1 MTKNG
6 GSKMGNE
13 EIKKIKEEY
22 MKVKMSK
29 EQVEVMKEKMEQAK
43 KDKRKERRRNI
54 AKYTAGAVTAAMAAF
69 VILPNT
75 SQRVAFAMEQIPIV
89 GNVVHTVTFRQ
100 YSYEDD
106 RNYADV
112 ETKKIKTDGKN
123 KKLDKSSEKIN
134 EEIDAITKKWV
145 AEFKEELKEKK
156 GYQSITIKT
165 EVITSNEEY
174 FTLKLICYQAAGS
187 GSETDYYYTIDLK
200 TGERLQLK
208 DLFKTDS
215 DYKKVISDNI
225 KEQMRTQMKED
236 KNVQYWLDDAEAAM
250 WEFDTIKDTTS
261 FYINNKGN
269 LVICFNQGDVAPMY
283 MGSVEFEIPSTVIE
297 PLLK

>member
-1 MTKNG
+1 
-6 GSKMGNE
+6 MGNE

-22 MKVKMSK
+22 MKVKMPK
-29 EQVEVMKEKMEQAK
+29 EQVEAMKEKIEQAK
-43 KDKRKERRRNI
+43 KDKRRERRRNI
-54 AKYTAGAVTAAMAAF
+54 VKYTAGAVTAAMAAF

-89 GNVVHTVTFRQ
+89 GDVVHTVTFRQ

-112 ETKKIKTDGKN
+112 ETEKIKTDGKN

-156 GYQSITIKT
+156 GYQSMTIKT
-165 EVITSNEEY
+165 EVVTSNEEY

-283 MGSVEFEIPSTVIE
+283 MGSVEFEIPSTVTE

>member
-22 MKVKMSK
+22 MKVKMPK
-29 EQVEVMKEKMEQAK
+29 EQVEAMKEKIEQAK
-43 KDKRKERRRNI
+43 KDKRRERRRNI
-54 AKYTAGAVTAAMAAF
+54 VKYTAGAVTAAMAAF

-89 GNVVHTVTFRQ
+89 GDVVHTVTFRQ

-112 ETKKIKTDGKN
+112 ETEKIKTDGKN

-156 GYQSITIKT
+156 GYQSMTIKT
-165 EVITSNEEY
+165 EVVTSNEEY

-225 KEQMRTQMKED
+225 KEQMRTQMKEE

-283 MGSVEFEIPSTVIE
+283 MGSVEFEIPSTVTE

>member
-1 MTKNG
+1 
-6 GSKMGNE
+6 MGNE

-29 EQVEVMKEKMEQAK
+29 EQVEAMKEKIEQAK

-54 AKYTAGAVTAAMAAF
+54 VKYTAGAVTAAMAAF

-89 GNVVHTVTFRQ
+89 GDVVHTVTFRQ
-100 YSYEDD
+100 YLYEDD

-112 ETKKIKTDGKN
+112 ETEKIKTDGKN

-145 AEFKEELKEKK
+145 AQFKEELKEKK

-174 FTLKLICYQAAGS
+174 FTLKLMCYQAAGS

-250 WEFDTIKDTTS
+250 WEFDSIKDTTS
-261 FYINNKGN
+261 FYINNKGK
-269 LVICFNQGDVAPMY
+269 LVICFNQGKVAPMY
-283 MGSVEFEIPSTVIE
+283 MGSVEFDIPSTVTE

>member
-1 MTKNG
+1 
-6 GSKMGNE
+6 MGNE

-29 EQVEVMKEKMEQAK
+29 EQVEAMKEKIEQAK

-54 AKYTAGAVTAAMAAF
+54 VKYTAGAVTAAMAAF

-89 GNVVHTVTFRQ
+89 GDVVHTVTFRQ

-112 ETKKIKTDGKN
+112 ETEKIKTDGKN

-145 AEFKEELKEKK
+145 ADFKEELKEKK
-156 GYQSITIKT
+156 GYQSMTIKT
-165 EVITSNEEY
+165 EVVTSNEEY

-283 MGSVEFEIPSTVIE
+283 MGSVEFEIPSTVTE

>member
-1 MTKNG
+1 
-6 GSKMGNE
+6 MGNE

-29 EQVEVMKEKMEQAK
+29 EQVEAMKEKMEQAK

-54 AKYTAGAVTAAMAAF
+54 VKYTAGAVTAAMAAF

-89 GNVVHTVTFRQ
+89 GDVVHTVTFRQ

-112 ETKKIKTDGKN
+112 ETEKIKTDGKN

-156 GYQSITIKT
+156 GYQSMTIKT
-165 EVITSNEEY
+165 EVVTSNEEY

-283 MGSVEFEIPSTVIE
+283 MGSVEFEIPSTVTE

>member
-1 MTKNG
+1 
-6 GSKMGNE
+6 MGNE

-29 EQVEVMKEKMEQAK
+29 EQVEAMKEKIEQAK

-54 AKYTAGAVTAAMAAF
+54 VKYTAGAVTAAMAAF

-89 GNVVHTVTFRQ
+89 GEVVHTVTFRQ

-112 ETKKIKTDGKN
+112 ETEKIKTDGKN

-145 AEFKEELKEKK
+145 AQFKEELKEKK

-174 FTLKLICYQAAGS
+174 FTLKLMCYQAAGS

-250 WEFDTIKDTTS
+250 WEFDSIKDTTS
-261 FYINNKGN
+261 FYINNKGK
-269 LVICFNQGDVAPMY
+269 LVICFNQGKVAPMY
-283 MGSVEFEIPSTVIE
+283 MGSVEFDIPSTVTE

>member
-1 MTKNG
+1 
-6 GSKMGNE
+6 MGNE

-29 EQVEVMKEKMEQAK
+29 EQVEAMKEKIEQAK

-54 AKYTAGAVTAAMAAF
+54 VKYTAGAVTAAMAAF

-89 GNVVHTVTFRQ
+89 GDVVHTVTFRQ
-100 YSYEDD
+100 YLYEDD

-112 ETKKIKTDGKN
+112 ETEKIKTNGKN
-123 KKLDKSSEKIN
+123 KKLEKSSEKIN
-134 EEIDAITKKWV
+134 EEIDAITKKQV

-156 GYQSITIKT
+156 GYQSMTIKT
-165 EVITSNEEY
+165 EVVTSNEEY
-174 FTLKLICYQAAGS
+174 FTLKLMCYQAAGS
-187 GSETDYYYTIDLK
+187 GSEKDYYYTIDLK

-250 WEFDTIKDTTS
+250 WEFDSIKDTTS
-261 FYINNKGN
+261 FYINNKGK
-269 LVICFNQGDVAPMY
+269 LVICFNQGKVAPMY
-283 MGSVEFEIPSTVIE
+283 MGSVEFDIPSTVTE

>member
-1 MTKNG
+1 
-6 GSKMGNE
+6 MGNE

-29 EQVEVMKEKMEQAK
+29 EQVEAMKEKIEQAK

-54 AKYTAGAVTAAMAAF
+54 VKYTAGAVTAAMAAF

-89 GNVVHTVTFRQ
+89 GDVVHTVTFRQ

-112 ETKKIKTDGKN
+112 ETEKIKTDGKN

-134 EEIDAITKKWV
+134 EEIDTITKNWV

-156 GYQSITIKT
+156 GYQSMTIKT
-165 EVITSNEEY
+165 EVVTSNEEY

-283 MGSVEFEIPSTVIE
+283 MGSVEFEIPSTVTE

>member
-1 MTKNG
+1 
-6 GSKMGNE
+6 MGNE

-22 MKVKMSK
+22 MKAKMSK
-29 EQVEVMKEKMEQAK
+29 EQVEAMKEKIEQAK

-54 AKYTAGAVTAAMAAF
+54 VKYTAGAVTAAMAAF

-89 GNVVHTVTFRQ
+89 GDVVHTVTFRQ

-112 ETKKIKTDGKN
+112 ETEKIKTDGKN

-134 EEIDAITKKWV
+134 EEIDTITKNWV

-156 GYQSITIKT
+156 GYQSMTIKT
-165 EVITSNEEY
+165 EVVTSNEEY
-174 FTLKLICYQAAGS
+174 LTLKLICYQAAGS

-283 MGSVEFEIPSTVIE
+283 MGSVEFEIPSTVTE

>member
-250 WEFDTIKDTTS
+250 WEFDTTKDTTS

>member
-22 MKVKMSK
+22 MKVKMPK
-29 EQVEVMKEKMEQAK
+29 EQVEAMKEKIEQAK
-43 KDKRKERRRNI
+43 KDKRRERRRNI
-54 AKYTAGAVTAAMAAF
+54 VKYTAGAVTAAMAAF

-89 GNVVHTVTFRQ
+89 GDVVHTVTFRQ

-112 ETKKIKTDGKN
+112 ETEKIKTDGKN

-134 EEIDAITKKWV
+134 EEVDAITKKWV

-156 GYQSITIKT
+156 GYQSMTIKT
-165 EVITSNEEY
+165 EVVTSNEEY

-283 MGSVEFEIPSTVIE
+283 MGSVEFEIPSTVTE

>member
-1 MTKNG
+1 
-6 GSKMGNE
+6 MGNE

-29 EQVEVMKEKMEQAK
+29 EQVEAMKEKIEQAK

-54 AKYTAGAVTAAMAAF
+54 VKYTAGAVTAAMAAF

-89 GNVVHTVTFRQ
+89 GDVVHTVTFRQ

-112 ETKKIKTDGKN
+112 ETEKIKTDGKN

-145 AEFKEELKEKK
+145 AQFKEELKEKK

-174 FTLKLICYQAAGS
+174 FTLKLMCYQAAGS

-250 WEFDTIKDTTS
+250 WEFDSIKDTTS
-261 FYINNKGN
+261 FYINNKGK
-269 LVICFNQGDVAPMY
+269 LVICFNQGKVAPMY
-283 MGSVEFEIPSTVIE
+283 MGSVEFDIPSTVTE

>member
-1 MTKNG
+1 
-6 GSKMGNE
+6 MGN

-43 KDKRKERRRNI
+43 KDKLKERRKNI
-54 AKYTAGAVTAAMAAF
+54 VKYTAGAVTAAMAAF

-89 GNVVHTVTFRQ
+89 GNVVHTVTFRS

-112 ETKKIKTDGKN
+112 KTEKIKTDGKN

-134 EEIDAITKKWV
+134 EEIDEITKKQV

-156 GYQSITIKT
+156 GYQSMTIKT
-165 EVITSNEEY
+165 EVVTSNDEY

-208 DLFKTDS
+208 DLFKADA

-236 KNVQYWLDDAEAAM
+236 KNVQYWLDDAEATM

-261 FYINNKGN
+261 FYINNKGK

-283 MGSVEFEIPSTVIE
+283 MGSVEFEIPSTITE
-297 PLLK
+297 SLLK

>member
-1 MTKNG
+1 
-6 GSKMGNE
+6 MGNE

>member
-1 MTKNG
+1 MIIANYHLVLQLNY
-6 GSKMGNE
+6 SR
-13 EIKKIKEEY
+13 
-22 MKVKMSK
+22 S
-29 EQVEVMKEKMEQAK
+29 K
-43 KDKRKERRRNI
+43 KDKRRERRRNI
-54 AKYTAGAVTAAMAAF
+54 VKYTAGAVTAAMAAF

-89 GNVVHTVTFRQ
+89 GDVVHTVTFRQ

-112 ETKKIKTDGKN
+112 ETEKIKTDGKN

-156 GYQSITIKT
+156 GYQSMTIKT
-165 EVITSNEEY
+165 EVVTSNEEY

-283 MGSVEFEIPSTVIE
+283 MGSVEFEIPSTVTE

>member
-22 MKVKMSK
+22 MKVKMPK
-29 EQVEVMKEKMEQAK
+29 EQVEAMKEKIEQAK
-43 KDKRKERRRNI
+43 KDKRRERRRNI
-54 AKYTAGAVTAAMAAF
+54 VKYTAGAVTAAMAAF

-89 GNVVHTVTFRQ
+89 GDVVHTVTFRQ

-112 ETKKIKTDGKN
+112 ETEKIKTDGKN

-156 GYQSITIKT
+156 GYQSMTIKT
-165 EVITSNEEY
+165 EVVTSNEEY

-269 LVICFNQGDVAPMY
+269 LVICFNQGAVAPMY
-283 MGSVEFEIPSTVIE
+283 MGSVEFEIPSTVTE

>member
-1 MTKNG
+1 
-6 GSKMGNE
+6 MGNE

-29 EQVEVMKEKMEQAK
+29 EQVEAMKEKIEQAK

-54 AKYTAGAVTAAMAAF
+54 VKYTAGAVTAAMAAF

-89 GNVVHTVTFRQ
+89 GDVVHTVTFRQ
-100 YSYEDD
+100 YLYEDD

-112 ETKKIKTDGKN
+112 ETEKIKTNGKN
-123 KKLDKSSEKIN
+123 KKLEKSSEKIN
-134 EEIDAITKKWV
+134 EEIDAITKKQV

-156 GYQSITIKT
+156 GYQSMTIKT
-165 EVITSNEEY
+165 EVVTSNEEY
-174 FTLKLICYQAAGS
+174 FTLKLMCYQAAGS

-250 WEFDTIKDTTS
+250 WEFDSIKDTTS
-261 FYINNKGN
+261 FYINNKGK
-269 LVICFNQGDVAPMY
+269 LVICFNQGKVAPMY
-283 MGSVEFEIPSTVIE
+283 MGSVEFDIPSTVTE

>member
-1 MTKNG
+1 MTKDG
-6 GSKMGNE
+6 GSKMGN

-43 KDKRKERRRNI
+43 KDKLKERRKNI
-54 AKYTAGAVTAAMAAF
+54 VKYTAGAVTAAMAAF

-89 GNVVHTVTFRQ
+89 GNVVHTVTFRS

-112 ETKKIKTDGKN
+112 ETEKIKTDGKN

-134 EEIDAITKKWV
+134 EEIDEITKKQV

-156 GYQSITIKT
+156 GYQSMTIKT
-165 EVITSNEEY
+165 EVVTSNDEY

-208 DLFKTDS
+208 DLFKADA

-261 FYINNKGN
+261 FYINNKGK

-283 MGSVEFEIPSTVIE
+283 MGSVEFEIPSTITE

>member
-1 MTKNG
+1 
-6 GSKMGNE
+6 MGNE

-29 EQVEVMKEKMEQAK
+29 EQVEAMKEKIEQAK

-54 AKYTAGAVTAAMAAF
+54 VKYTAGAVTAAMAAF

-89 GNVVHTVTFRQ
+89 GDVVHTVTFRQ
-100 YSYEDD
+100 YLYEDD

-112 ETKKIKTDGKN
+112 ETEKIKTDGKN

-134 EEIDAITKKWV
+134 EEIDAITKKQV

-156 GYQSITIKT
+156 GYQSMTIKT
-165 EVITSNEEY
+165 EVVTSNEEY
-174 FTLKLICYQAAGS
+174 FTLKLMCYQAAGS

-250 WEFDTIKDTTS
+250 WEFDSIKDTTS
-261 FYINNKGN
+261 FYINNKGK
-269 LVICFNQGDVAPMY
+269 LVICFNQGKVAPMY
-283 MGSVEFEIPSTVIE
+283 MGSVEFDIPSTVTE

>member
-1 MTKNG
+1 
-6 GSKMGNE
+6 MGNE

-29 EQVEVMKEKMEQAK
+29 EQVEAMKEKIEQAK

-54 AKYTAGAVTAAMAAF
+54 VKYTAGAVTAAMAAF

-89 GNVVHTVTFRQ
+89 GDVVHTVTFRQ
-100 YSYEDD
+100 YLYEDD

-112 ETKKIKTDGKN
+112 ETEKIKTNGKN
-123 KKLDKSSEKIN
+123 KKLEKSSEKIN
-134 EEIDAITKKWV
+134 EEIDAITKKQV

-156 GYQSITIKT
+156 GYQSMTIKT
-165 EVITSNEEY
+165 EVVTSNEEY
-174 FTLKLICYQAAGS
+174 FTLKLMCYQAAGS
-187 GSETDYYYTIDLK
+187 GSEKDYYYTIDLK
-200 TGERLQLK
+200 TGECLRLK
-208 DLFKTDS
+208 DLFKADA

-225 KEQMRTQMKED
+225 KEQMRTEMKKD
-236 KNVQYWLDDAEAAM
+236 KNVKYWLDDAEAAM
-250 WEFDTIKDTTS
+250 WEFDSIKDTTS
-261 FYINNKGN
+261 FYINNKGK
-269 LVICFNQGDVAPMY
+269 LVICFNQGKVAPMY
-283 MGSVEFEIPSTVIE
+283 MGSVEFDIPSTVTE

>member
-1 MTKNG
+1 
-6 GSKMGNE
+6 MGNE

-29 EQVEVMKEKMEQAK
+29 EQVEAMKEKMEQAK

-54 AKYTAGAVTAAMAAF
+54 VKYTAGAVTAAMAAF

-89 GNVVHTVTFRQ
+89 GNVVHTVTFRS

-112 ETKKIKTDGKN
+112 ETEKIKTDGKN

-134 EEIDAITKKWV
+134 DEIDEITKKQV

-156 GYQSITIKT
+156 GYQSMTIKT
-165 EVITSNEEY
+165 EVVTSNDEY

-208 DLFKTDS
+208 DLFKADA

-236 KNVQYWLDDAEAAM
+236 KNVQYWLDDAETAM

-261 FYINNKGN
+261 FYINNKGK

-283 MGSVEFEIPSTVIE
+283 MGSVEFEIPSTITE

>member
-1 MTKNG
+1 MTKDG
-6 GSKMGNE
+6 GSKMGN

-43 KDKRKERRRNI
+43 KDKLKERRKNI
-54 AKYTAGAVTAAMAAF
+54 VKYTAGAVTAAMAAF

-89 GNVVHTVTFRQ
+89 GNVVHTVTFRS

-112 ETKKIKTDGKN
+112 KTEKIKTDGKN

-134 EEIDAITKKWV
+134 EEIDEITKKQV

-156 GYQSITIKT
+156 GYQSMTIKT
-165 EVITSNEEY
+165 EVVTSNDEY

-208 DLFKTDS
+208 DLFKADA

-236 KNVQYWLDDAEAAM
+236 KNVQYWLDDAEATM

-261 FYINNKGN
+261 FYINNKGK

-283 MGSVEFEIPSTVIE
+283 MGSVEFEIPSTITE
-297 PLLK
+297 SLLK

>member
-13 EIKKIKEEY
+13 VIKKIKEEC
-22 MKVKMSK
+22 MKVKMPK
-29 EQVEVMKEKMEQAK
+29 EQVEAMKEKIEQAK
-43 KDKRKERRRNI
+43 KDKRRERRRNI
-54 AKYTAGAVTAAMAAF
+54 VKYTAGAVTAAMAAF

-89 GNVVHTVTFRQ
+89 GDVVHTVTFRQ

-112 ETKKIKTDGKN
+112 ETEKIKTDGKN

-156 GYQSITIKT
+156 GYQSMTIKT
-165 EVITSNEEY
+165 EVVTSNEEY

-283 MGSVEFEIPSTVIE
+283 MGSVEFEIPSTVTE

>member
-6 GSKMGNE
+6 GSKMGKE

-22 MKVKMSK
+22 MKVKMPK
-29 EQVEVMKEKMEQAK
+29 EQVEAMKEKIEQAK
-43 KDKRKERRRNI
+43 KDKRRERRRNI
-54 AKYTAGAVTAAMAAF
+54 VKYTAGAVTAAMAAF

-89 GNVVHTVTFRQ
+89 GDVVHTVTFRQ

-112 ETKKIKTDGKN
+112 ETEKIKTDGKN

-156 GYQSITIKT
+156 GYQSMTIKT
-165 EVITSNEEY
+165 EVVTSNEEY

-283 MGSVEFEIPSTVIE
+283 MGSVEFEIPSTVTE